1 LPIGSVIGY
10 RFPSMERESH
20 DILVVMVTAP
30 NQEEAARIADQAV
43 RSRHAACATT
53 IPAARSTYWWE
64 GQVVSEQ
71 ETVLLM
77 KTTADRFPLL
87 QDTIRKV
94 HSYKVPEIIALP
106 VTDGLPQYLEWVR
119 TETS

>member
-1 LPIGSVIGY
+1 MGSE
-10 RFPSMERESH
+10 PQ
-20 DILVVMVTAP
+20 DILVVIVTAP

-43 RSRHAACATT
+43 RDRHAACATV
-53 IPAARSTYWWE
+53 IPMAQSTYWWE

-71 ETVLLM
+71 ETVLFM

-106 VTDGLPQYLEWVR
+106 VSIGLPQYLEWVR
-119 TETS
+119 REAS

>member
-1 LPIGSVIGY
+1 MGSE
-10 RFPSMERESH
+10 PQ

-30 NQEEAARIADQAV
+30 NQEEAAKIADHAV
-43 RSRHAACATT
+43 RSRHAACATA
-53 IPAARSTYWWE
+53 IPMARSTYWWE

-71 ETVLLM
+71 ETVLFM
-77 KTTADRFPLL
+77 KTTVDQFPLL

-106 VTDGLPQYLEWVR
+106 VSIGLPQYLEWVR
-119 TETS
+119 REAS

>member
-1 LPIGSVIGY
+1 MIGY
-10 RFPSMERESH
+10 RFHAMGSESQN
-20 DILVVMVTAP
+20 ILVVMVTAP
-30 NQEEAARIADQAV
+30 NHEEAAKIADHAV

-53 IPAARSTYWWE
+53 IPMAQSTYWWE
-64 GQVVSEQ
+64 GQVVKEQ
-71 ETVLLM
+71 EAVLFM
-77 KTTADRFPLL
+77 KTTADKFPLL

-106 VTDGLPQYLEWVR
+106 VSTGLPQYLEWVR

>member
-1 LPIGSVIGY
+1 MGSDKQDV
-10 RFPSMERESH
+10 
-20 DILVVMVTAP
+20 LVVMVTAP

-43 RSRHAACATT
+43 RSRHAACATV
-53 IPAARSTYWWE
+53 IPLARSTYWWE

-71 ETVLLM
+71 EAVLFM

-87 QDTIRKV
+87 QDTIQKG

-106 VTDGLPQYLEWVR
+106 VSIGLPQYLEWVR
-119 TETS
+119 RETS

>member
-1 LPIGSVIGY
+1 
-10 RFPSMERESH
+10 MESESH

-30 NQEEAARIADQAV
+30 NQEEAARIADHAV

-53 IPAARSTYWWE
+53 IPTARSIYWWE
-64 GQVVSEQ
+64 GEVVSEQ
-71 ETVLLM
+71 ETVLFL

-106 VTDGLPQYLEWVR
+106 VSIGLPQYLEWVR
-119 TETS
+119 REAS